1 MLKHIITAVVALA
14 ATSFVMPAQTVQSIS
29 SMKIVEDDT
38 PKERK
43 EAREYLYI
51 DAIGGITFIPD
62 GYDEIGPTFGVTVGY
77 KRQLGESNFLA
88 GAQLTALMDIH
99 GESGPAIDI
108 APTIS
113 YMRHPGRFYD
123 SFEAS
128 FGLGLGY
135 RAHPAGGFAVTPE
148 LNLMYWFNHFGI
160 GATARFSLQKDDEYT
175 VNGGWYSYIDETFH
189 PTTNTYSEGG
199 KHTFVGVRLSY
210 RFGF

>member
-1 MLKHIITAVVALA
+1 MLKHIITAVVVFA
-14 ATSFVMPAQTVQSIS
+14 AASIVMPAQTVQSIS
-29 SMKIVEDDT
+29 SMRIVEDKT

-51 DAIGGITFIPD
+51 DAIGGITILPD
-62 GYDEIGPTFGVTVGY
+62 NSDADPTFGATFGY
-77 KRQLGESNFLA
+77 KRQIGESNFLV
-88 GAQLTALMDIH
+88 GAELMGLFDTF

-113 YMRHPGRFYD
+113 YMRHPGRFYN
-123 SFEAS
+123 SFEAA

-148 LNLMYWFNHFGI
+148 LNFMYWFNHFGI
-160 GATARFSLQKDDEYT
+160 GATARFSLQKDDEHT
-175 VNGGWYSYIDETFH
+175 INGGWYSYIDETFH
-189 PTTNTYSEGG
+189 PTTYTYSDGG

>member
-1 MLKHIITAVVALA
+1 MLKHIITAAVAFA
-14 ATSFVMPAQTVQSIS
+14 AASFVMPAQTVQSIS
-29 SMKIVEDDT
+29 SMRIVEDNT

-43 EAREYLYI
+43 EAKQYLYL
-51 DAIGGITFIPD
+51 DAVGGVTILPD
-62 GYDEIGPTFGVTVGY
+62 DNDADPTFGATFGY
-77 KRQLGESNFLA
+77 KHQLGVSNFLV
-88 GAQLTALMDIH
+88 GAELTGLFDTF

-148 LNLMYWFNHFGI
+148 LNFMYWFNHFGI
-160 GATARFSLQKDDEYT
+160 GATARFSLQKNDEETHSSYYFNYIT
-175 VNGGWYSYIDETFH
+175 NEPVYSTH
-189 PTTNTYSEGG
+189 TTSEGG

>member
-1 MLKHIITAVVALA
+1 MLKHIITAVVACA
-14 ATSFVMPAQTVQSIS
+14 AASLVMPAQTVQSIS
-29 SMKIVEDDT
+29 SMRIVEDKT

-51 DAIGGITFIPD
+51 DAIGGITILPD
-62 GYDEIGPTFGVTVGY
+62 HGDVAPTFGATVGY
-77 KRQLGESNFLA
+77 KRQLGESNFLV
-88 GAQLTALMDIH
+88 GAELTGLFDTLE
-99 GESGPAIDI
+99 ESGPAIDV

-148 LNLMYWFNHFGI
+148 LNFMYWFNHFGI
-160 GATARFSLQKDDEYT
+160 GATARFSLQKDDERTTSTQGYDF
-175 VNGGWYSYIDETFH
+175 I
-189 PTTNTYSEGG
+189 TNTYYPTSHTISDGG
-199 KHTFVGVRLSY
+199 KHTFIGVRLSY

>member
-1 MLKHIITAVVALA
+1 MLKHIITAVVAFA
-14 ATSFVMPAQTVQSIS
+14 AASIVMPAQTVQSIS
-29 SMKIVEDDT
+29 SMRIVEDHG

-43 EAREYLYI
+43 EAREYLYL

-62 GYDEIGPTFGVTVGY
+62 ASDEIGPTFGATFGY

-88 GAQLTALMDIH
+88 GAELTALMDVH
-99 GESGPAIDI
+99 GDSGPAIDV

-113 YMRHPGRFYD
+113 YMRHPGRFYN
-123 SFEAS
+123 SFEAA

-148 LNLMYWFNHFGI
+148 LNFMYWFNHFGI
-160 GATARFSLQKDDEYT
+160 GATARFSLQKDGEEPRH
-175 VNGGWYSYIDETFH
+175 YSYYNYVTESLELGYHNITK
-189 PTTNTYSEGG
+189 GG
-199 KHTFVGVRLSY
+199 KHTFLGVRLSY

>member
-1 MLKHIITAVVALA
+1 MLKHIITTVVACA
-14 ATSFVMPAQTVQSIS
+14 AASLVMPAQTVQSIS
-29 SMKIVEDDT
+29 SMRIVEEDKT

-51 DAIGGITFIPD
+51 DAIGGITILPD
-62 GYDEIGPTFGVTVGY
+62 DNDADPTFGATVGY
-77 KRQLGESNFLA
+77 KRQLGESNFLV
-88 GAQLTALMDIH
+88 GASLTALFDTF
-99 GESGPAIDI
+99 GESGPAIDV

-160 GATARFSLQKDDEYT
+160 GATARFSLQKDKEYVRSAYRT
-175 VNGGWYSYIDETFH
+175 DYS
-189 PTTNTYSEGG
+189 GG
-199 KHTFVGVRLSY
+199 KHTFIGVRLSY